1 MFDKPPSLQRIAA
14 MLSIIFFLAG
24 CQKEKLQGNPTMKTS
39 FDPTQ
44 AAQALSNLQNII
56 PAPAEVHSSGGIFKL
71 ADHTP
76 IYVDPGSAEGKI
88 IGMYLADHLKP
99 ATGYALPVLPAA
111 GTLPPGR
118 ITLTAAG
125 ADLGLGAEGYELVI
139 TTDSLT
145 LRAPHAAGLFHGVQT
160 IRQLFPAGIESPA
173 VQSGP
178 WFLPTLTIRDYPR
191 YEWRGMMLDV
201 ARHFFAVADVEKL
214 IDLLAYYKM
223 DRLHLHL
230 TDDQGWRIEI
240 KSWPDLA
247 RIGGATEVGGGPGG
261 YYTQEDYKEIVAYAQ
276 SRYIMVVPEIDMPG
290 HVNAALASYPELNCS
305 GVAAEPHTGIDVGFS
320 SLCLDKEIT
329 YQFADDVLG
338 EISALTPG
346 PYIHIGGDEAAASK
360 PDQYIGFIQRVQ
372 ASLRSSGK
380 QAVGWEEIAKAK
392 LLTTTIA
399 QHWNSDL
406 ALQAADQGAEVIFS
420 PADRAYM
427 DMKYDESTQL
437 GLIWA
442 GYINV
447 NRGYTWDPATNLNG
461 FPINHILGVEAPL
474 WSETLQTL
482 QDVEYMA
489 FPRLIGYA
497 EIGWSQQTV
506 RDWNGYRDRLAAHG
520 PRLTLMNVN
529 FFHSPEVPWKE

>member
-1 MFDKPPSLQRIAA
+1 MFDKSPSLQRIAA
-14 MLSIIFFLAG
+14 ILSIIFFLAA
-24 CQKEKLQGNPTMKTS
+24 CQKDKLQGNPTMTSS

-44 AAQALSNLQNII
+44 VAEALSNLQNII
-56 PAPAEVHSSGGIFKL
+56 PAPAEVQSSGGIFKL
-71 ADHTP
+71 VDPTP
-76 IYVDPGSAEGKI
+76 IYVDPGSAEMKT

-99 ATGYALPVLPAA
+99 ATGYTLPVLPAT
-111 GTLPPGR
+111 GTLLPRR
-118 ITLTAAG
+118 ITLTTTG

-160 IRQLFPAGIESPA
+160 IRQLFSARIESPA

-201 ARHFFAVADVEKL
+201 ARHFFGVADVEKL
-214 IDLLAYYKM
+214 IDLMAYYKM

-240 KSWPDLA
+240 KSWPNLTK
-247 RIGGATEVGGGPGG
+247 IGGATEVGGGPGG

-276 SRYIMVVPEIDMPG
+276 SRYIMVIPEIDMPG

-320 SLCLDKEIT
+320 SLCLDKDIT
-329 YQFADDVLG
+329 YQFAYDVLG

-346 PYIHIGGDEAAASK
+346 PYIHIGGDEAAAST
-360 PDQYIGFIQRVQ
+360 PDQYIDLIQRVQ
-372 ASLRSSGK
+372 GSLRSSGK
-380 QAVGWEEIAKAK
+380 QAIGWEEIAKAK

-399 QHWNSDL
+399 QHWDSDL
-406 ALQAADQGAEVIFS
+406 ALQAADQGADVIFS

-427 DMKYDESTQL
+427 DMKYDEGTQL

-447 NRGYTWDPATNLNG
+447 NRAYTWDPATNISG

-497 EIGWSQQTV
+497 EIGWSQQPV
-506 RDWNGYRDRLAAHG
+506 RNWNSYRDRLAAHG
-520 PRLTLMNVN
+520 PRLTFMNVN
-529 FFHSPEVPWKE
+529 FFRSPEVPWK